1 MMKTAR
7 RCLKGD
13 LAEEES
19 IKKKAAEKRKVK
31 EDEQLEKALRDHY
44 TVRATQI
51 DEYLEEK
58 VEKKKQKQ
66 EATLKGKLMEL
77 AE

>member
-44 TVRATQI
+44 TVRAT
-51 DEYLEEK
+51 
-58 VEKKKQKQ
+58 
-66 EATLKGKLMEL
+66 
-77 AE
+77 